1 MSFKYLLTSIL
12 FASTALA
19 QPATARPT
27 SPQKKVVRIAAA
39 RAASTPIFVNPRSY
53 SGLLMW
59 FDADDA
65 STITGSPVSQ
75 WADKSGNNNHL
86 VQPTAGQRPATGS
99 VVNTHNCL
107 SFSAASSN
115 WMYATGVS
123 GTPNTVIAIFKSAD
137 VTFPNF
143 SAFIGSRA
151 SSSDKVANS
160 AHGSGIFATSGTT
173 KVYTVASA
181 TGVRIDGFGGASATD
196 FSNYLVSVG
205 FTGGVDS
212 VAHMVVYTD
221 DHSAT
226 GVDNYVVGADPFSA
240 VGTRHFNGNI
250 CEILVY
256 NRALT
261 QTEIGFIEIY
271 LVVKWIFVGGGGGD

>member
-1 MSFKYLLTSIL
+1 MVNKVAFIFFLLLAALPAKAGALDNKRLLL
-12 FASTALA
+12 FGKA
-19 QPATARPT
+19 QN
-27 SPQKKVVRIAAA
+27 
-39 RAASTPIFVNPRSY
+39 STPIFVNPRSY

-65 STITGSPVSQ
+65 TTITGSPVSQ

-86 VQPTAGQRPATGS
+86 VQATAGQRPATGS
-99 VVNTHNCL
+99 IVNTHNCL
-107 SFSAASSN
+107 SFSSASSN

-160 AHGSGIFATSGTT
+160 AHDSGIFATSGQT
-173 KVYTVASA
+173 KVHTVASA
-181 TGVRIDGFGGASATD
+181 TGVRIDGIGGASATD

-205 FTGGVDS
+205 FSGGIDS

-221 DHSAT
+221 DHSAP
-226 GVDNYVVGADPFSA
+226 GVSNYVVGADPFSA
-240 VGTRHFNGNI
+240 VGSRHFNGNI
-250 CEILVY
+250 CELLVY